1 MAYNYWENNNFLN
14 QTWIPPEGEEL
25 SLDFDGGVIPPNVPQ
40 GKTARNAGE
49 TNVKTDI
56 DAQMRNESFNLGDF
70 NIATQTDAD
79 GNPIGDLS
87 EFKEDKTNE
96 AINTINQGVD
106 LWKSFKEAS
115 TAATVAESTTPEFV
129 ASAEQINNLQQAAEM
144 SKYGIDVSGDIT
156 SGALA
161 SSAATTAGEGAGW
174 SEAAS
179 MSVNE
184 AAANLATEGAGE
196 TAATEAGKK
205 AAEEGSKKAAEKAA
219 EKAVGK
225 VVAGVAAAKDIY
237 EGYKIA
243 DSART
248 KNDVKVGAIALKG
261 AEAGAEIGSMI
272 GPWGTVIGGA
282 IGGVVGLGAGIAKRE
297 SLDAAVVEAQKSGAM
312 AAYGGEIS
320 SKMLETY
327 KKQYKEVPLS
337 LEEANNLIAQ
347 YGEKIP
353 EGSFAYGGSI
363 HIKPENRGKFTKYCG
378 GKVTGDCIKKGLQ
391 SKDAHIRQ
399 MANFARNARKWK
411 KYAEGGDVDGLVRA
425 VDNGEGKFM
434 STDAGM
440 MVGVEMEKGEMY
452 TTPDGETKE
461 VEGKTHEE
469 GGTKMAV
476 PDGSYVWSDRI
487 SAITGETIKKGD
499 KDSIAHAVKKEMKK
513 IERLEKILKEDT
525 TDKIHKNTYKR
536 QMEISQQELL
546 RLKALQD
553 LHEKREKIKKAM
565 FNHLEKGDKADML
578 LSKGSKKE
586 LEKKGDGGE
595 ISRGDRIGNTG
606 VYIGAMGKMLT
617 TMASRLTDSDHR
629 NYYLNVGEE
638 AKRSVAKGFESLA
651 LQKQQD
657 EADIRA
663 MENIQ
668 RRNAYLG
675 AGNASAAQSLGDL
688 AYMRAN
694 ASRRR
699 IESSYSQRE
708 ANLYKTLSNIAYQ
721 SDVQRSKGAT
731 ERDLYNEKAKD
742 AFYTGMNKDYGSISL
757 AMQANGRNLNESLNN
772 RNKTY
777 LQSLGLEAKTG
788 YGITIEDGIVKMN
801 KGI

>member
-40 GKTARNAGE
+40 GRTARSAGE

-56 DAQMRNESFNLGDF
+56 DAQMRNDSFNLGDF
-70 NIATQTDAD
+70 NTGTQANSNNNSSDNSD
-79 GNPIGDLS
+79 GA
-87 EFKEDKTNE
+87 KEDKTNN
-96 AINTINQGVD
+96 AINTLNQGLN
-106 LWKSFKEAS
+106 LWKTFKDIS
-115 TAATVAESTTPEFV
+115 DTSKTTTATTTANTVESSAANT
-129 ASAEQINNLQQAAEM
+129 AISAEQVDKLTGILEM
-144 SKYGIDVSGDIT
+144 KKYGIDASGDIT
-156 SGALA
+156 GGTLA
-161 SSAATTAGEGAGW
+161 SSASPTAAQKASAVANVALSAEQMAPMTELMSSSQAAGVAAQGAEITTAT
-174 SEAAS
+174 
-179 MSVNE
+179 NE
-184 AAANLATEGAGE
+184 ASAATWGWGSAAAQGVGE

-205 AAEEGSKKAAEKAA
+205 AAEEGGKKAA
-219 EKAVGK
+219 GK
-225 VVAGVAAAKDIY
+225 VAGKVAGKALGIVSGLVDNYHDAK
-237 EGYKIA
+237 ELQ
-243 DSART
+243 T
-248 KNDVKVGAIALKG
+248 KNTKNSVNTWEFALDTGMAGIKGGSGWGPVGSFFG
-261 AEAGAEIGSMI
+261 FMG
-272 GPWGTVIGGA
+272 
-282 IGGVVGLGAGIAKRE
+282 GLGAGAT
-297 SLDAAVVEAQKSGAM
+297 AASMRRWELPAAIVKAQKSGAM

-327 KKQYKEVPLS
+327 EKQYKEVPLS

-353 EGSFAYGGSI
+353 EGSFAYGGGI

-553 LHEKREKIKKAM
+553 LHEKREEIKKAM
-565 FNHLEKGDKADML
+565 FNHLEKGDKAD
-578 LSKGSKKE
+578 E
-586 LEKKGDGGE
+586 
-595 ISRGDRIGNTG
+595 
-606 VYIGAMGKMLT
+606 
-617 TMASRLTDSDHR
+617 
-629 NYYLNVGEE
+629 
-638 AKRSVAKGFESLA
+638 
-651 LQKQQD
+651 
-657 EADIRA
+657 
-663 MENIQ
+663 
-668 RRNAYLG
+668 
-675 AGNASAAQSLGDL
+675 
-688 AYMRAN
+688 
-694 ASRRR
+694 
-699 IESSYSQRE
+699 
-708 ANLYKTLSNIAYQ
+708 
-721 SDVQRSKGAT
+721 
-731 ERDLYNEKAKD
+731 
-742 AFYTGMNKDYGSISL
+742 NKD
-757 AMQANGRNLNESLNN
+757 
-772 RNKTY
+772 
-777 LQSLGLEAKTG
+777 
-788 YGITIEDGIVKMN
+788 
-801 KGI
+801 